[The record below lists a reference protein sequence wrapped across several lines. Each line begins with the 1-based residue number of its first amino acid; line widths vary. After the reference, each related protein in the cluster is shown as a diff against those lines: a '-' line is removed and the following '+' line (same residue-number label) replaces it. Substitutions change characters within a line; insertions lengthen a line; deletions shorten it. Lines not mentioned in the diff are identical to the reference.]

1 LKTVLLI
8 LVPYGYH
15 KIIPSHNPVAALQG
29 GIRVNRC
36 DQLSDKRGG
45 IAMRQIGDGH
55 DHSLAVGLG
64 NAELDPGIDGDQIC

>member
-45 IAMRQIGDGH
+45 IIGNFAFG
-55 DHSLAVGLG
+55 
-64 NAELDPGIDGDQIC
+64 